1 MIRKC
6 AGRASNA
13 GQLHSSQGSISF
25 LQRRHPLL
33 SPSLRSVEIPTQH
46 FLMRTSKVTPIPPLP
61 FASNLT
67 HVKYSPR
74 LLSATNGGAKRD
86 VHAPSGHRRAAAL

>member
-1 MIRKC
+1 MRG
-6 AGRASNA
+6 AGASNA
-13 GQLHSSQGSISF
+13 GQLHSSPGSTSLNVDIPSS
-25 LQRRHPLL
+25 L
-33 SPSLRSVEIPTQH
+33 SLPSVEIPSRH
-46 FLMRTSKVTPIPPLP
+46 FLMRTSKVAPIPPLP

-86 VHAPSGHRRAAAL
+86 VHAPSGYRRRVVTA